1 MSGEDSR
8 ITTTRIT
15 ILLSMKDKTVKQT
28 PNQSTSLM
36 VYLTK

>member
-15 ILLSMKDKTVKQT
+15 IIALRERQNRETT